1 MVNQGSRW
9 TRSHEGAETHG
20 LATTKANKKPVLSQ
34 LMEDSV
40 TLKKCAAVEETAE
53 KANHY
58 F

>member
-1 MVNQGSRW
+1 MSDER
-9 TRSHEGAETHG
+9 AETHG